1 MFCPRINHF
10 ARLNQN
16 GTIGKCGHMN
26 TTAGFKTFYELEK
39 SDWLRNIQNT
49 MDKDKW
55 PEECVRCQRTEE
67 VTGESIRTKSIARH
81 KMLHP
86 VKEDYLVIGG
96 VLDNVCNSAC
106 QTCYDGLSTKI
117 GSLKSKNY
125 IRVNNYKQFWKFPQ
139 DRILEVDVNG
149 GEPTASKNYKRIL
162 NNLPR
167 NTKIVRMNTNGS
179 RMINEIITLLKK
191 KIMVIV
197 TISFDGTEDVHDYV
211 RWPIKWEKFTKTVQ
225 EYKKLQKQYKLLKLN
240 FWTTVSCLNIEDF
253 PNIIKYASDNNI
265 DHDWAFLNNP
275 DVLNVKYKNP
285 FTVNA
290 KIEFLSSNNKI
301 LHAMASQIATD
312 SDNTDGGTIANNPN
326 LSLFIKKQDYLR
338 KININDYFSFD
349 ENLFSTSSAKAK

>member
-1 MFCPRINHF
+1 MFCPRLEHF
-10 ARLNQN
+10 VRLNQD
-16 GTIGKCGHMN
+16 GTIGKCGHMTN
-26 TTAGFKTFYELEK
+26 AKGFKTFKDLHKSQWLKKIEL
-39 SDWLRNIQNT
+39 DMTL
-49 MDKDKW
+49 DAW
-55 PEECVRCQRTEE
+55 PDECIRCKQTEE
-67 VTGESIRTKSIARH
+67 VTGESIRTKSIERH
-81 KMLHP
+81 KILHP
-86 VKEDYLVIGG
+86 LKEDYLIVGG
-96 VLDNVCNSAC
+96 VLDNICNSAC
-106 QTCYDGLSTKI
+106 QTCNANLSTKI
-117 GSLKSKNY
+117 GSLEKNY
-125 IRVNNYKQFWKFPQ
+125 IKTNNLQKFFGLPQ
-139 DRILEVDVNG
+139 HRILEVDVNG

-162 NNLPR
+162 NNLPA

-179 RMINEIITLLKK
+179 RMIDEIITLLKK

-197 TISFDGTEDVHDYV
+197 TISFDGIGDIHDYV

-265 DHDWAFLNNP
+265 DHDWAFLNTP

-290 KIEFLSSNNKI
+290 KIEFLASNNKM

-338 KININDYFSFD
+338 KINIKDYLSLD
-349 ENLFSTSSAKAK
+349 ENLFNNNSAKAE